1 MTWLSSNWVPLNTSL
16 ECYCYNILS
25 ITLLLQLLK
34 PLESA
39 KKEAQYLFS
48 SHATR
53 TIVNIARGL
62 GAMKVLC
69 LGTPRVHELVH
80 SEMSSEMDS
89 LLLDIDYRFVSWT
102 HRTFLSCSVV

>member
-1 MTWLSSNWVPLNTSL
+1 MF
-16 ECYCYNILS
+16 
-25 ITLLLQLLK
+25 QLLK

-62 GAMKVLC
+62 GAMKLLC
-69 LGTPRVHELVH
+69 LGTPRVHELVC
-80 SEMSSEMDS
+80 SEMSSELDS
-89 LLLDIDYRFVSWT
+89 LLLDVDSRFVSLVP
-102 HRTFLSCSVV
+102 RKLSFFVISFSVSYII

>member
-1 MTWLSSNWVPLNTSL
+1 MF
-16 ECYCYNILS
+16 
-25 ITLLLQLLK
+25 QLLK

-48 SHATR
+48 SDATR

-69 LGTPRVHELVH
+69 LGTPRIHELLC
-80 SEMSSEMDS
+80 SEMSSEVDS
-89 LLLDIDYRFVSWT
+89 LLLDIDHRFVSQT
-102 HRTFLSCSVV
+102 SKTFLSFCVV

>member
-1 MTWLSSNWVPLNTSL
+1 MF
-16 ECYCYNILS
+16 
-25 ITLLLQLLK
+25 QLLK

-48 SHATR
+48 SRATR

-62 GAMKVLC
+62 GAVKVLC
-69 LGTPRVHELVH
+69 LGTPRVHELLC

-89 LLLDIDYRFVSWT
+89 LLLDIDHRFVSQT
-102 HRTFLSCSVV
+102 SKGFLSFCVIVLKS